1 MPEFPGNP
9 NLRQLLA
16 VHSTRNGVPLE
27 DRQKDGTAPP
37 TEGSDSTP
45 PVEEPPVDVSR
56 ETPEEP
62 PPQAAR
68 RRR

>member
-1 MPEFPGNP
+1 MPPFPGDP

-27 DRQKDGTAPP
+27 DRINDGTMP
-37 TEGSDSTP
+37 P
-45 PVEEPPVDVSR
+45 PVEEPVSR
-56 ETPEEP
+56 ETPPAEEPGEEP
-62 PPQAAR
+62 PPAAAR

>member
-1 MPEFPGNP
+1 MPPFPGSP
-9 NLRQLLA
+9 DYRQLLA

-27 DRQKDGTAPP
+27 DRQRDGTA
-37 TEGSDSTP
+37 
-45 PVEEPPVDVSR
+45 EPLPDVSR
-56 ETPEEP
+56 ETPEPVAEPEPEEP